1 LNASDKVAI
10 AEARAKEADAKARA
24 EHSKAAAQIVKA
36 KSQAIAKFMNSGYSE
51 SGASHSKK
59 SLRGWRAISSSP
71 QEDIDQNLDTLRE
84 RSRDLYMSAP
94 LATSAIKTQRTNVIG
109 SGLKLKSGIDF
120 RYLGLTKEEADTWEI
135 NTEREFDLWAD
146 SIWCDMQR
154 LNNFYELQQLAM
166 MSWLMNGDCFV
177 LPRFTEIKKWMPYSL
192 RLYLIEADRCSNP
205 NSANTLGI
213 YAKAD
218 NGNRIVSGVEI
229 DSEGGVAAYY
239 FCNKYPED
247 YSVGSGIK
255 KEWQRVAAYGEETGR
270 PNVLHLMESE
280 RCEQYRGVPYLA
292 PVIEVL
298 KQISRYTEAELTA
311 AVIES
316 FFTAF
321 ITTEAN
327 TENPFGDTIPEEE
340 RVDDIDPDSYEMGA
354 GTINVL
360 APGEQVTFGDPKRPA
375 SGFDGF
381 ISTMTRILGAALEVP
396 EELLTKSFK
405 ESYSASRAGLLEA
418 WKAFRMRRTW
428 FANDFCK
435 PIYELWLI
443 EAVANGRVK
452 APGFFNDPAIMKAWC
467 RSTWN
472 GPAPGQLDPGKEVD
486 AAIKRVQ
493 QAFSTR
499 EAETAELTGGNWDEN
514 VAQVIRENQ
523 LLNEAQ
529 PPQNTAE

>member
-1 LNASDKVAI
+1 MNAEDKVAI
-10 AEARAKEADAKARA
+10 AEAKALEAEAKART
-24 EHSKAAAQIVKA
+24 ERSKASAQIVKA
-36 KSQAIAKFMNSGYSE
+36 KSQALKTFMNSGYSE
-51 SGASHSKK
+51 GGASHNKK
-59 SLRGWRAISSSP
+59 SLKGWTPNSSSP
-71 QEDIDQNLDTLRE
+71 QEDIDQNLDTLRQ
-84 RSRDLYMSAP
+84 RSRNLYMSAP

-109 SGLKLKSGIDF
+109 SGLKLKSRIDF
-120 RYLGLTKEEADTWEI
+120 RYLGISKEEADIWET

-146 SIWCDMQR
+146 SIWCDTQR
-154 LNNFYELQQLAM
+154 LNNFYELQQLAII
-166 MSWLMNGDCFV
+166 SWLMNGDCFA
-177 LPRFTEIKKWMPYSL
+177 LPRYAEAKSWMPYSL
-192 RLYLIEADRCSNP
+192 RIYLIEADRCSNP
-205 NSANTLGI
+205 DSAKTFGI
-213 YAKAD
+213 YAKAE
-218 NGNRIVSGVEI
+218 NGNRIISGVEL
-229 DSEGGVAAYY
+229 DPDGGIAAYH

-247 YSVGSGIK
+247 YNGNFEIQK
-255 KEWQRVAAYGEETGR
+255 KWARVEAYGANTGR

-321 ITTEAN
+321 IQTEAH
-327 TENPFGDTIPEEE
+327 TENPFGDVIPE
-340 RVDDIDPDSYEMGA
+340 DDQIETDPDSYEMGA

-360 APGEQVTFGDPKRPA
+360 APGESVSFGDPKRPS
-375 SGFDGF
+375 SGFDSF
-381 ISTMTRILGAALEVP
+381 ISAMTRILGSALEIP
-396 EELLTKSFK
+396 TELLTKSFQA
-405 ESYSASRAGLLEA
+405 SYSASRAALLEA
-418 WKAFRMRRTW
+418 WKSFRMRRTW

-443 EAVANGRVK
+443 EAVAIGRIR

-467 RSTWN
+467 KSTWN
-472 GPAPGQLDPGKEVD
+472 GPAPGQLDPVKEVD

-514 VAQVIRENQ
+514 YAQVSRENQ
-523 LLNEAQ
+523 LL
-529 PPQNTAE
+529 AEITPSQSTDQ